1 MKEID
6 NIYIVYLDDKSIA
19 GVDYIKKKDEL
30 DNLNQVVRVLLGVY
44 EYTTHDNELAKF
56 LGDEQKELRS

>member
-6 NIYIVYLDDKSIA
+6 NIYVVYLDDKSIA

-30 DNLNQVVRVLLGVY
+30 DNLNQVVRALLDIY
-44 EYTTHDNELAKF
+44 EYTTHDNELAKI
-56 LGDEQKELRS
+56 LGDEHADD

>member
-19 GVDYIKKKDEL
+19 GVDYLKKKDEL
-30 DNLNQVVRVLLGVY
+30 ENLNQVIRALLGMY
-44 EYTTHDNELAKF
+44 EYTTHDNELAKI
-56 LGDEQKELRS
+56 LGDEHEDD